1 MVHFSQW
8 HSSSYSSTTPTHA
21 TGYGACAPGAICL
34 LALQRAE
41 ISVLIADRCFPP
53 NYPTPPPI
61 SKDSLIFSFPFEPIF
76 SNCNKSHFKIRLWVV
91 THSLKATVLS
101 FHDHLLDLLVSS
113 RLASLSPV
121 QLPGYLSKRH
131 KPKAFLL
138 TQR

>member
-21 TGYGACAPGAICL
+21 TGCGACAPGAICL

-41 ISVLIADRCFPP
+41 ISVLIADRCFPRHP
-53 NYPTPPPI
+53 IPPPI

-76 SNCNKSHFKIRLWVV
+76 SNCNENHFKIRLWGV

-101 FHDHLLDLLVSS
+101 FHDHLLD
-113 RLASLSPV
+113 RL
-121 QLPGYLSKRH
+121 QFLPGLPPPLLSSFQ
-131 KPKAFLL
+131 AAIFLKGTNL
-138 TQR
+138 RLSC